1 MICLVGNLPV
11 LQVGHHQVVGYSTEW
26 IDEALHRAA
35 ARCDRNDFPF
45 IDEIRDGVL
54 HYLEHRC
61 PLRVLSIEDLYKR
74 IEGMLHKIGCD
85 AIAYQLKPLAPPVTV
100 SLARWAREAGNGYE
114 LVFFCLLT
122 EDLNH
127 LADCG
132 AEVISFR
139 DIQESAMI
147 LRGKKSFTKDCAKL
161 ALEMVDFIENFR
173 TDHTMTERQI
183 ELRVESKETKNL

>member
-11 LQVGHHQVVGYSTEW
+11 LQVGHHQVVGYGTEW
-26 IDEALHRAA
+26 IDEALNRAA
-35 ARCDRNDFPF
+35 NECDRDDFPF

-61 PLRVLSIEDLYKR
+61 PLRVLPLDDLYQR
-74 IEGMLHKIGCD
+74 MESMLHKIGCD
-85 AIAYQLKPLAPPVTV
+85 AIANQLKPLAPPVRV
-100 SLARWAREAGNGYE
+100 SLARWAREAGNGFE

-122 EDLNH
+122 EDLNT
-127 LADCG
+127 LAECG
-132 AEVISFR
+132 AEVISFS

-161 ALEMVDFIENFR
+161 ALEIIDFVENFQTDR
-173 TDHTMTERQI
+173 TVAERQI
-183 ELRVESKETKNL
+183 EFHVESKEPKDL